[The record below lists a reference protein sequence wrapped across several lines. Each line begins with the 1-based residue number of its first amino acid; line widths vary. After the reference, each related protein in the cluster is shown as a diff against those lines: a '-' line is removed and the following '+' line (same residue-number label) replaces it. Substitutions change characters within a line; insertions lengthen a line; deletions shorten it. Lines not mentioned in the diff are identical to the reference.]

1 MFSTESPAPTAIGA
15 VGVALML
22 LAFVLNLF
30 RVWRLE
36 RWPDTFLYSLANFL
50 GGALATA
57 SAAMIFYWPFVV
69 YEGIWCF
76 FSGVNCVRLG
86 LRWQR
91 GRSQNAPQRGF
102 KDESSECASSPANAS
117 VEEEQPTSPKE
128 LTKEERFAD
137 TTNHVSV

>member
-1 MFSTESPAPTAIGA
+1 
-15 VGVALML
+15 ML

-36 RWPDTFLYSLANFL
+36 RWPDTFLYSLANFF

-57 SAAMIFYWPFVV
+57 AAAMIFYWPFVV

-76 FSGVNCVRLG
+76 FSAVNCVRLG

-91 GRSQNAPQRGF
+91 EQRQGDAKASDSTGTSTSSTNVSVDNEPGSTSLKCAEEQSLTVIT
-102 KDESSECASSPANAS
+102 KDAS
-117 VEEEQPTSPKE
+117 V
-128 LTKEERFAD
+128 
-137 TTNHVSV
+137 